1 MEDKR
6 LAANPSGLCM
16 CGCGRKTKI
25 VTKSD
30 RRHGHVMGQP
40 FRFIHGH
47 SRPAP
52 KGPNRFKLRRR
63 TAVIFLERR
72 DGTVLEC
79 LVSRKD
85 FHRVSRHHWYAN
97 KNGKR
102 ASHAVARI
110 DGAQVQMHKHLC
122 PNWAQVNHQ
131 NGNGLDKFF
140 LVAAAG
146 AAYHWLKPSQAKLAF
161 QPYRISRL
169 TSTGNVNDKTISR
182 DGRYLAYQVTET
194 AGDSLWVQQ
203 IATATNVRML
213 GPVSA
218 DLSRPSFSIVSG
230 LRDLPLPSLSSSGI
244 P

>member
-6 LAANPSGLCM
+6 LAAIGPNPSGLCI
-16 CGCGRKTKI
+16 CGCERKTKI

-40 FRFIHGH
+40 FRFIQGH
-47 SRPAP
+47 SRPAE
-52 KGPNRFKLRRR
+52 KGPSRFKLRRR

-85 FHRVSRHHWYAN
+85 FHRVREHHWYAN

-102 ASHAVARI
+102 ASYAVAWI

-131 NGNGLDKFF
+131 NGNGLDNRSRQE
-140 LVAAAG
+140 AASNT
-146 AAYHWLKPSQAKLAF
+146 HHIAF
-161 QPYRISRL
+161 SFSRISSNRSSCRFRISSAIWL
-169 TSTGNVNDKTISR
+169 TCPTT
-182 DGRYLAYQVTET
+182 T
-194 AGDSLWVQQ
+194 
-203 IATATNVRML
+203 
-213 GPVSA
+213 
-218 DLSRPSFSIVSG
+218 
-230 LRDLPLPSLSSSGI
+230 
-244 P
+244 

>member
-1 MEDKR
+1 MKPRDSRKQLRIRLFRRQSKIVFVETSHLLATSGVVSMPRSEPIEAALESAGCSNVAFQWEHAMEDKR
-6 LAANPSGLCM
+6 IAAIGPNPSGLCM

-25 VTKSD
+25 VAKSD

-40 FRFIHGH
+40 FRYIHGH
-47 SRPAP
+47 CRPAL

-85 FHRVSRHHWYAN
+85 FHRVRRHHWYAN

-102 ASHAVARI
+102 ASYAVAWI

-131 NGNGLDKFF
+131 NGNGLDNRRENLHGVRSEILPK
-140 LVAAAG
+140 A
-146 AAYHWLKPSQAKLAF
+146 
-161 QPYRISRL
+161 L
-169 TSTGNVNDKTISR
+169 TR
-182 DGRYLAYQVTET
+182 QVEFN
-194 AGDSLWVQQ
+194 L
-203 IATATNVRML
+203 
-213 GPVSA
+213 
-218 DLSRPSFSIVSG
+218 
-230 LRDLPLPSLSSSGI
+230 
-244 P
+244 

>member
-6 LAANPSGLCM
+6 LAAIGPNPSGLCM

-47 SRPAP
+47 SRPAA

-79 LVSRKD
+79 LVSRQD
-85 FHRVSRHHWYAN
+85 FHRVRRHHWYAN

-102 ASHAVARI
+102 ASYAVAWI

-131 NGNGLDKFF
+131 NGNGLDKTRESP
-140 LVAAAG
+140 
-146 AAYHWLKPSQAKLAF
+146 WS
-161 QPYRISRL
+161 
-169 TSTGNVNDKTISR
+169 
-182 DGRYLAYQVTET
+182 
-194 AGDSLWVQQ
+194 
-203 IATATNVRML
+203 
-213 GPVSA
+213 
-218 DLSRPSFSIVSG
+218 
-230 LRDLPLPSLSSSGI
+230 
-244 P
+244 

>member
-1 MEDKR
+1 MDDFANEQLGLAGYATSMVTRGTFQGEDAVDDKQ
-6 LAANPSGLCM
+6 LAAIGPNPSGLCM

-47 SRPAP
+47 SRPAA

-63 TAVIFLERR
+63 AAVIFLERR
-72 DGTVLEC
+72 NGTVFEC

-85 FHRVSRHHWYAN
+85 FYRVRRHHWYAN

-102 ASHAVARI
+102 ASYAVAWI

-131 NGNGLDKFF
+131 NGDGLDNRRESLRGVKK
-140 LVAAAG
+140 AA
-146 AAYHWLKPSQAKLAF
+146 
-161 QPYRISRL
+161 
-169 TSTGNVNDKTISR
+169 
-182 DGRYLAYQVTET
+182 
-194 AGDSLWVQQ
+194 
-203 IATATNVRML
+203 
-213 GPVSA
+213 
-218 DLSRPSFSIVSG
+218 
-230 LRDLPLPSLSSSGI
+230 
-244 P
+244 